1 MSIYMHHNQE
11 KIHFRV
17 FGQKASEITA
27 WRDKIDKE
35 IFFEQYETGSYKG
48 QMQIRGNQFH
58 EQVMKIQAEKGIY
71 RPFYG
76 VGGGGYGDIIHPLK
90 THCLYRKINSLSK
103 DQFEFKALVENQLP
117 DVEEKNDMNFLIDN
131 GELEN
136 LKKWDQWN
144 ESQCLSGRYQ
154 FKFGGVSLGKGW
166 VINIHDFVSETD
178 LDITDYDSF

>member
-1 MSIYMHHNQE
+1 MSIYMHTNKE
-11 KIHFRV
+11 KIHFRI
-17 FGQKASEITA
+17 FRQKASEITA

-48 QMQIRGNQFH
+48 RMRMIGSLLNQDI
-58 EQVMKIQAEKGIY
+58 MKYNAENGIY
-71 RPFYG
+71 KPFYG
-76 VGGGGYGDIIHPLK
+76 DDGGGYSDIIHPLK

-103 DQFEFKALVENQLP
+103 DQFEFKVLVENHLP
-117 DVEEKNDMNFLIDN
+117 DIEEKNDINFLIDN
-131 GELEN
+131 GELEK

-154 FKFGGVSLGKGW
+154 FKFAAVSLGKGW
-166 VINIHDFVSETD
+166 IINIHDFVTETD